1 MKNRSLKYLLLII
14 SVGLFSTKLFAQIP
28 AYPGGDPMEPDSAK
42 RIVPLKPAEDK
53 QLTLDSG
60 TLPSTKNKDSTR
72 KATIKVQLNKKE
84 EEDKRVIF

>member
-14 SVGLFSTKLFAQIP
+14 SFGHFSTKLFAQIP

-42 RIVPLKPAEDK
+42 YIVPLKPADDK
-53 QLTLDSG
+53 LLISPSG
-60 TLPSTKNKDSTR
+60 VLPSTKGKDSND
-72 KATIKVQLNKKE
+72 KTIGKVQLNKKE